1 MLNKKIIYIAAIMMS
16 SSACTTAKKNAP
28 VKTSAPQATSAAAT
42 TPSAQTAP
50 TPVESMN
57 QLAPVNNDTKLR
69 LERCLAE
76 TKHLANINRD
86 KYREQI
92 DTLYRSIKATQY
104 YASISNDLSNI
115 MVDTITPLYQF
126 RVNDACNTI
135 SQSLLAELKKGAG
148 IAK

>member
-1 MLNKKIIYIAAIMMS
+1 MKS
-16 SSACTTAKKNAP
+16 
-28 VKTSAPQATSAAAT
+28 SAPQTASAM
-42 TPSAQTAP
+42 SAPAQPAP

-57 QLAPVNNDTKLR
+57 QLAPVSENTKLR

-76 TKHLANINRD
+76 TKHLADINRD

-104 YASISNDLSNI
+104 YASISGDLSNI

>member
-1 MLNKKIIYIAAIMMS
+1 MLDKKIIYIAAMMMS
-16 SSACTTAKKNAP
+16 LSACTTPAKKSVP
-28 VKTSAPQATSAAAT
+28 VKPSAPQTATAAAVQPT
-42 TPSAQTAP
+42 P

-57 QLAPVNNDTKLR
+57 QLAPVNDDTKLR

-76 TKHLANINRD
+76 TKHLADINRE

>member
-1 MLNKKIIYIAAIMMS
+1 MFNNKSIYMAAMMMS
-16 SSACTTAKKNAP
+16 LSACTAPKSAP
-28 VKTSAPQATSAAAT
+28 VKSTAPQAASV
-42 TPSAQTAP
+42 SAQPSP

-57 QLAPVNNDTKLR
+57 QLAPVNNDTKVR

-76 TKHLANINRD
+76 TKHLSDINRE

-115 MVDTITPLYQF
+115 MVETITPLYQF

-148 IAK
+148 LAK

>member
-1 MLNKKIIYIAAIMMS
+1 MFNNKSIYMAAMMMS
-16 SSACTTAKKNAP
+16 LSACTAAPKSVP
-28 VKTSAPQATSAAAT
+28 VKSTAPQTASV
-42 TPSAQTAP
+42 SAQPSP

-57 QLAPVNNDTKLR
+57 QLAPVNNDTKVR

-76 TKHLANINRD
+76 TKHLSDINRE

-115 MVDTITPLYQF
+115 MVETITPLYQF

-148 IAK
+148 LAK

>member
-1 MLNKKIIYIAAIMMS
+1 MK
-16 SSACTTAKKNAP
+16 
-28 VKTSAPQATSAAAT
+28 
-42 TPSAQTAP
+42 
-50 TPVESMN
+50 
-57 QLAPVNNDTKLR
+57 
-69 LERCLAE
+69 
-76 TKHLANINRD
+76 

-115 MVDTITPLYQF
+115 MVETITPLYQF

-148 IAK
+148 LAK

>member
-1 MLNKKIIYIAAIMMS
+1 MFNNKSIYMAAMMMS
-16 SSACTTAKKNAP
+16 LSACTAAPKSAP
-28 VKTSAPQATSAAAT
+28 VKSTAPQAASV
-42 TPSAQTAP
+42 SAQPSP

-57 QLAPVNNDTKLR
+57 QLAPVSNDTKSR

-76 TKHLANINRD
+76 TKHLSDINRE

-148 IAK
+148 LAK

>member
-1 MLNKKIIYIAAIMMS
+1 MLDKKIIYIAAMMMS
-16 SSACTTAKKNAP
+16 LSACTTAPKNAP
-28 VKTSAPQATSAAAT
+28 VKSNVSQ
-42 TPSAQTAP
+42 TPVVPAQPAP

-57 QLAPVNNDTKLR
+57 QLAPVSSDTKLR

-76 TKHLANINRD
+76 TKHLSDINRE

-115 MVDTITPLYQF
+115 MVETITPLYQF

-135 SQSLLAELKKGAG
+135 SQSLLAELKKGADL
-148 IAK
+148 AK

>member
-1 MLNKKIIYIAAIMMS
+1 MLDKKIIYIAAMMMS
-16 SSACTTAKKNAP
+16 LSACTTTAKKSVS
-28 VKTSAPQATSAAAT
+28 VKPSAPQTATAAAVQPT
-42 TPSAQTAP
+42 P

-57 QLAPVNNDTKLR
+57 QLAPVNDDTRLR

-76 TKHLANINRD
+76 TKHLADINRE

>member
-1 MLNKKIIYIAAIMMS
+1 MFNNKSIYMAAMMMS
-16 SSACTTAKKNAP
+16 LSACTATPKSVP
-28 VKTSAPQATSAAAT
+28 VKSTAPQAASA
-42 TPSAQTAP
+42 SAQPSP

-57 QLAPVNNDTKLR
+57 QLAPVNNDTKVR

-76 TKHLANINRD
+76 TKHLSDINRE

-115 MVDTITPLYQF
+115 MVETITPLYQF

-148 IAK
+148 LAK

>member
-1 MLNKKIIYIAAIMMS
+1 MLDKKILYIAAMMMS
-16 SSACTTAKKNAP
+16 LSACTTAPKSAP
-28 VKTSAPQATSAAAT
+28 VKSNVSQ
-42 TPSAQTAP
+42 TPAVPAQPAP

-57 QLAPVNNDTKLR
+57 QLAPVSSDTKLR

-76 TKHLANINRD
+76 TKHLSDINRE

-115 MVDTITPLYQF
+115 MVETITPLYQF

-148 IAK
+148 LAK

>member
-1 MLNKKIIYIAAIMMS
+1 MFNNKSIYMAAIMMS
-16 SSACTTAKKNAP
+16 LSACTTAPKSTP
-28 VKTSAPQATSAAAT
+28 VKSTAPQAASV
-42 TPSAQTAP
+42 SAQPSP

-57 QLAPVNNDTKLR
+57 QLAPVSNDTKTR

-76 TKHLANINRD
+76 TKHLSDINRE

-148 IAK
+148 LAK